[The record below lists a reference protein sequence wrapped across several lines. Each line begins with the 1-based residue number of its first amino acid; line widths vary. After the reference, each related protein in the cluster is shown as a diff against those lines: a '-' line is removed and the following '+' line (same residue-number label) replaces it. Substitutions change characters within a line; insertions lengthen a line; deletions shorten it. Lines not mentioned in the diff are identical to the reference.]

1 MKVSMKCVDCNIVNF
16 LIPQE
21 EKETRRCRVCGG
33 KLKEYTVD
41 LKEDDEADAA
51 PQPIFLEILR
61 TVIRKDCVSMSMIQ
75 RYCSVGYNCAGRAMD
90 WMEDNGYVS
99 KYEKE
104 KPRKVLITKEQFE
117 SLYGPLDEET
127 TKNEEE

>member
-1 MKVSMKCVDCNIVNF
+1 MKVSMKCVDCNTVNF

-41 LKEDDEADAA
+41 MKEDGETGTTL
-51 PQPIFLEILR
+51 PEPIFLEILR
-61 TVIRKDCVSMSMIQ
+61 TVIRKGCVSMSMIQ

-90 WMEDNGYVS
+90 WMEDNGYIT
-99 KYEKE
+99 KYEAE
-104 KPRKVLITKEQFE
+104 TPRKVLITKEEFE
-117 SLYGPLDEET
+117 ELYGPLDEE
-127 TKNEEE
+127 